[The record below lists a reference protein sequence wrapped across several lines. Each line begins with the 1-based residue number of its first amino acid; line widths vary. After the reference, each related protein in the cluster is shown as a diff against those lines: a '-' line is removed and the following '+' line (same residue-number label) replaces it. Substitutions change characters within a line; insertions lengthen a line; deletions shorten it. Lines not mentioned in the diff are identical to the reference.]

1 MSRQPR
7 GADAA
12 TAGMLLIASLLGCA
26 AIGYGIG
33 SLLEL
38 AVPFG
43 IAGLF
48 AGLVVGMALVYARFK
63 RI

>member
-1 MSRQPR
+1 
-7 GADAA
+7 
-12 TAGMLLIASLLGCA
+12 MLLIASLLGCA